1 MLYSTRNMDKETL
14 QAALSK
20 KIGTPLSL
28 RWMRINDGSPW
39 QKGRNTVDD
48 PRALHIECAAVHSHY
63 VESKIRQLYGSNKKK
78 FPLHIRLGFIPA
90 ITKPMD
96 MKSVAKFRVLMNRQE
111 GWSKQHMAR
120 SREDIVEIDMECPGS
135 NKTLRDLI
143 MSIKGNESDTPLFA
157 SVDRKS
163 NGQGFNFSFH
173 PDKLIEASMTIHG
186 LFPRL
191 AYKHGEEA
199 IHHFFTPRAV
209 VEGRRMM
216 YDPNTGTVTT
226 EADESIA
233 KLDEIDLDMV
243 VKQDDNKPSFGEW
256 QVFVKE

>member
-1 MLYSTRNMDKETL
+1 MLYSTRNMDKEPL

-120 SREDIVEIDMECPGS
+120 SREDIVEIDMECPRS
-135 NKTLRDLI
+135 NKTL
-143 MSIKGNESDTPLFA
+143 
-157 SVDRKS
+157 
-163 NGQGFNFSFH
+163 
-173 PDKLIEASMTIHG
+173 
-186 LFPRL
+186 
-191 AYKHGEEA
+191 
-199 IHHFFTPRAV
+199 
-209 VEGRRMM
+209 
-216 YDPNTGTVTT
+216 
-226 EADESIA
+226 
-233 KLDEIDLDMV
+233 EI
-243 VKQDDNKPSFGEW
+243 
-256 QVFVKE
+256 